1 MRPTINTEKHYQH
14 TPVIGVASGS
24 ATTLELIDASA
35 SPTQA
40 NEVREGAVVKAI
52 YVEYWVTGDV
62 SDSTISG
69 AVVKEPSG
77 AASPTIGNMTN
88 MGAYINK
95 KNVLEFH
102 QGLAPSAGNVIPM
115 FRHWIL
121 IPKGK
126 QRFGLGDKLTI
137 TFSSAVAALDVCG
150 FATYKEQY

>member
-14 TPVIGVASGS
+14 TLVTSVATGGIQEV
-24 ATTLELIDASA
+24 ELIDASA

-40 NEVREGAVVKAI
+40 NEVREGAIVKAI

-62 SDSTISG
+62 SNSTVAA
-69 AVVKEPSG
+69 AVVKLPSG
-77 AASPTIGNMTN
+77 ASPPTFGNLSN
-88 MGAYINK
+88 LGAYINK

-102 QGLAPSAGNVIPM
+102 QGLMPSNGNIVPM

-126 QRFGLGDKLTI
+126 QRFGLGDKLSI
-137 TFSSAVAALDVCG
+137 TFSSTAATLEICG